1 LVLEVKTDQLKG
13 ETTKSVQ
20 VVSND
25 PDMPQLRLRLKFTVK
40 TILQIL
46 PKDRV
51 FINIKRGD
59 AWAQEFKVTS
69 TDGKP
74 FRITSVNTS
83 SKYMLANFKPIE
95 GKPDE
100 QMAYSVKVT
109 ASPDIPIGR
118 FTGTVEIKTDL
129 LEGHVEAIHI
139 FGKIAGPISYYP
151 ERIGFN
157 PNPRIAEGQ
166 VSRTIHF
173 YKSEGKGF
181 EIRAVETNHKDIIWK
196 IIPVEQGR
204 SYVLVLIWK
213 GKDNKQQVNGEL
225 VVSTD
230 NNDMP
235 IITVPYVV
243 FPAGRKQ

>member
-13 ETTKSVQ
+13 KTTKSVR

-25 PDMPQLRLRLKFTVK
+25 PDLPQLTLRLKFIVK
-40 TILQIL
+40 TILRIS
-46 PKDRV
+46 PKDRIL
-51 FINIKRGD
+51 INIKRGD

-69 TDGKP
+69 TEGKP
-74 FRITSVNTS
+74 FRITSVKS
-83 SKYMLANFKPIE
+83 LSKYMLADFKAIE

-100 QMAYSVKVT
+100 QIAYIVKVT

-129 LEGHVEAIHI
+129 LEGYTETIRI
-139 FGKIAGPISYYP
+139 FGKIEGPIRYYP

-166 VSRTIHF
+166 VSRTIHL
-173 YKSEGKGF
+173 YKSDGMGF
-181 EIRAVETNHKDIIWK
+181 EIRTVETNHKDIIWK
-196 IIPVEQGR
+196 IVPVEQGR

-213 GKDNKQQVNGEL
+213 GKDNKQQLNGEL
-225 VVSTD
+225 IVSTN

-235 IITVPYVV
+235 IITIPYMV
-243 FPAGRKQ
+243 FPAGRR

>member
-1 LVLEVKTDQLKG
+1 LVLEVNTDQLKG
-13 ETTKSVQ
+13 ENSKTVR

-25 PDMPQLRLRLKFTVK
+25 PDLPQMMLRLKFIVK
-40 TILQIL
+40 TILRIL
-46 PKDRV
+46 PKDRI

-69 TDGKP
+69 AEGKP
-74 FRITSVNTS
+74 FKITSVQSS
-83 SKYMLANFKPIE
+83 SKYILADFKAIE

-100 QMAYSVKVT
+100 QVTYSVKVT

-129 LEGHVEAIHI
+129 LEGYTETIRI
-139 FGKIAGPISYYP
+139 LGKIEGPISYYP

-173 YKSEGKGF
+173 YESEGKGF
-181 EIRAVETNHKDIIWK
+181 EIRVVETNHKDIIWN

-213 GKDNKQQVNGEL
+213 GKDNEQQVNGEL
-225 VVSTD
+225 VVSTN

-235 IITVPYVV
+235 IITIPYMV